1 MLNLEKENKEAMQYL
16 QALEK
21 KEEFLVYVQVERNL
35 ADNTYKSYSSD
46 LHQFFTF
53 WKQHNEQTKK
63 DVGIKTAF
71 EFFFVQHYY
80 KKTQKA
86 SIARKISCFN
96 SFERFVKSNGIVL
109 NLQLTRPKVEKKLPT
124 YLTVQEVFHLLD
136 TVKEED
142 LPSHR
147 PIRDKA
153 IFEVLYAT
161 GIRCAELTK
170 IRIEHINFDEKTI
183 LIMGKGRKQRYVLF
197 GEKAKAKI
205 LQYMNAERFMNDR
218 GNSILF
224 VNPQGESLTNRT
236 IQMIFTMFSK
246 FLTVKKQ
253 LTPHKVRHSFA
264 THLLNAGLD
273 LRALQELLG
282 HQSLSSTEKYTH
294 VTTQDLQNMYNT
306 IHPINTMLSMLK

>member
-1 MLNLEKENKEAMQYL
+1 MQYL
-16 QALEK
+16 EALEK
-21 KEEFLVYVQVERNL
+21 KEKFLVYVQVERNL
-35 ADNTYKSYSSD
+35 SDNTYKSYSSD

-63 DVGIKTAF
+63 DVSIKTALDH
-71 EFFFVQHYY
+71 FFVQHFY
-80 KKTQKA
+80 KKTQKS
-86 SIARKISCFN
+86 SIARKISCFT
-96 SFERFVKSNGIVL
+96 SFERFIKSNGINL
-109 NLQLTRPKVEKKLPT
+109 NLQLTRPRVEKKLPT

-136 TVKEED
+136 IVKDEE

-161 GIRCAELTK
+161 GIRCAELTN
-170 IRIEHINFDEKTI
+170 IRIEDINFDEKTI

-205 LQYMNAERFMNDR
+205 LQYMNAERFLNDR

-236 IQMIFTMFSK
+236 IQMIFTICEHCKSY
-246 FLTVKKQ
+246 LVINRYQ
-253 LTPHKVRHSFA
+253 
-264 THLLNAGLD
+264 
-273 LRALQELLG
+273 AL
-282 HQSLSSTEKYTH
+282 K
-294 VTTQDLQNMYNT
+294 NT
-306 IHPINTMLSMLK
+306 RT

>member
-1 MLNLEKENKEAMQYL
+1 MQYL
-16 QALEK
+16 QALES
-21 KEEFLVYVQVERNL
+21 KEKFLVYVQVERNL

-63 DVGIKTAF
+63 DVSIKTALDH
-71 EFFFVQHYY
+71 FFVQHFY
-80 KKTQKA
+80 KKTQKS
-86 SIARKISCFN
+86 SIARKISCFT
-96 SFERFVKSNGIVL
+96 SFERFIKSNGINL

-124 YLTVQEVFHLLD
+124 YLTIQEVFHLLD

-161 GIRCAELTK
+161 GIRCAELTA
-170 IRIEHINFDEKTI
+170 IRIEDINFEEKTI
-183 LIMGKGRKQRYVLF
+183 LITGKGRKQRYVLF

-205 LQYMNAERFMNDR
+205 LQYINAERFLNDR

-294 VTTQDLQNMYNT
+294 VTTKDLQNMYNT
-306 IHPINTMLSMLK
+306 IHPINTMLSMLE

>member
-1 MLNLEKENKEAMQYL
+1 MQYQ

-35 ADNTYKSYSSD
+35 TDNTYRSYSSD

-53 WKQHNEQTKK
+53 WKQHNAQTSK
-63 DVGIKTAF
+63 DVSIKTAL
-71 EFFFVQHYY
+71 EHFFVQHFY
-80 KKTQKA
+80 KKTQKS
-86 SIARKISCFN
+86 SIARKISCFT
-96 SFERFVKSNGIVL
+96 SFERFLKSNGINL

-124 YLTVQEVFHLLD
+124 YLTIQEITHLLD
-136 TVKEED
+136 VVKEED

-153 IFEVLYAT
+153 IFELLYAT
-161 GIRCAELTK
+161 GIRCAELTQIK
-170 IRIEHINFDEKTI
+170 LEHINFDEKTI
-183 LIMGKGRKQRYVLF
+183 LITGKGRKQRYVLF
-197 GEKAKAKI
+197 GEKAKAKV
-205 LQYMNAERFMNDR
+205 LQYINTERFPMHH
-218 GNSILF
+218 GGSILF
-224 VNPQGESLTNRT
+224 LNPQGESLTNRT

-282 HQSLSSTEKYTH
+282 HASLSSTEKYTH
-294 VTTQDLQNMYNT
+294 VTTKDLQNMYNT
-306 IHPINTMLSMLK
+306 IHPINTMLSMLE

>member
-1 MLNLEKENKEAMQYL
+1 MHYE

-35 ADNTYKSYSSD
+35 TDNTYRSYSSD

-53 WKQHNEQTKK
+53 WNKHNQETKNNI
-63 DVGIKTAF
+63 GIKTALEHF
-71 EFFFVQHYY
+71 LVQHFY
-80 KKTQKA
+80 KKTQKS
-86 SIARKISCFN
+86 SIARKISCFT
-96 SFERFVKSNGIVL
+96 SFERFIKSHGINL
-109 NLQLTRPKVEKKLPT
+109 NLQLTRPRVEKKLPT
-124 YLTVQEVFHLLD
+124 YLTVQEIFHLLD
-136 TVKEED
+136 IVKDEE

-153 IFEVLYAT
+153 IFELLYAT
-161 GIRCAELTK
+161 GIRCAELTR
-170 IRIEHINFDEKTI
+170 IRIADINFDEKTI
-183 LIMGKGRKQRYVLF
+183 LITGKGRKQRYVLF
-197 GEKAKAKI
+197 GEKAKIKI
-205 LQYMNAERFMNDR
+205 LQYIKAERFLQDR
-218 GNSILF
+218 GNDILF
-224 VNPQGESLTNRT
+224 LNPQGESLTNRT

-294 VTTQDLQNMYNT
+294 VTTKDLQNMYNT
-306 IHPINTMLSMLK
+306 IHPIHTMLSMLE

>member
-1 MLNLEKENKEAMQYL
+1 MHYQ

-35 ADNTYKSYSSD
+35 TDNTYRSYSSD

-53 WKQHNEQTKK
+53 WEKHNEKTKK
-63 DVGIKTAF
+63 NVSIKTAL
-71 EFFFVQHYY
+71 EHFFVQHFY
-80 KKTQKA
+80 KKTQKS
-86 SIARKISCFN
+86 SIARKISCIT
-96 SFERFVKSNGIVL
+96 SYERFLKSNGIVL

-124 YLTVQEVFHLLD
+124 YLTVQEITHLLD
-136 TVKEED
+136 DVQEKD
-142 LPSHR
+142 LPSKR

-161 GIRCAELTK
+161 GIRCAELTQ
-170 IRIEHINFDEKTI
+170 IRLENINFDEKTI

-197 GEKAKAKI
+197 GEKAKTKI
-205 LQYMNAERFMNDR
+205 LQYINGERFEHDR

-224 VNPQGESLTNRT
+224 LNRQGESLTNRT
-236 IQMIFTMFSK
+236 VQMIFTMFSK

-282 HQSLSSTEKYTH
+282 HESLSSTEKYTH
-294 VTTQDLQNMYNT
+294 VTTKDLQDMYKK
-306 IHPINTMLSMLK
+306 IHPINTMISMLE

>member
-1 MLNLEKENKEAMQYL
+1 MLYHE
-16 QALEK
+16 ALEK
-21 KEEFLVYVQVERNL
+21 KEKFLVYVQIERNL
-35 ADNTYKSYSSD
+35 TDNTYKSYASD

-53 WKQHNEQTKK
+53 WKEHNEQTKK
-63 DVGIKTAF
+63 DVVIKTAL
-71 EFFFVQHYY
+71 EHFFIQHFY
-80 KKTQKA
+80 KKTQK
-86 SIARKISCFN
+86 SSLARKISCFT
-96 SFERFVKSNGIVL
+96 SFERFLKADGIVL

-124 YLTVQEVFHLLD
+124 YLTVQEISYLLD
-136 TVKEED
+136 EVKDKD

-153 IFEVLYAT
+153 IFETLYAT
-161 GIRCAELTK
+161 GIRCSELTQ
-170 IRIEHINFDEKTI
+170 IRIEDINFTEKTI
-183 LIMGKGRKQRYVLF
+183 LIKGKGRKQRYVLF

-205 LQYMNAERFMNDR
+205 IQYMNGERFLNDR

-224 VNPQGESLTNRT
+224 VNTQGESLTNRT
-236 IQMIFTMFSK
+236 IQTILTMFGK
-246 FLTVKKQ
+246 FLTIKKQ

-294 VTTQDLQNMYNT
+294 VTTKDLQNMYDT
-306 IHPINTMLSMLK
+306 IHPINTMLSSLK

>member
-1 MLNLEKENKEAMQYL
+1 MQYH

-35 ADNTYKSYSSD
+35 TDNTYKSYSSD

-53 WKQHNEQTKK
+53 WKEHNEQTKK
-63 DVGIKTAF
+63 DVAIKTAL
-71 EFFFVQHYY
+71 EFFFVQHFY
-80 KKTQKA
+80 KKTQK
-86 SIARKISCFN
+86 SSLARKISCFT
-96 SFERFVKSNGIVL
+96 SFERFLKSNGIVL

-124 YLTVQEVFHLLD
+124 YLTVQEIFYLLD
-136 TVKEED
+136 TVQDKD

-161 GIRCAELTK
+161 GIRCSELTQ
-170 IRIEHINFDEKTI
+170 IRLEDINFQEKTI
-183 LIMGKGRKQRYVLF
+183 LIKGKGRKQRYVLF
-197 GEKAKAKI
+197 GEKAKTKI
-205 LQYMNAERFMNDR
+205 IEYMNAERFINDR

-224 VNPQGESLTNRT
+224 VNAQGESLTNRT
-236 IQMIFTMFSK
+236 IQMILNMFGK

-294 VTTQDLQNMYNT
+294 VTTKDLQNMYNT
-306 IHPINTMLSMLK
+306 IHPINSMFPIIK

>member
-1 MLNLEKENKEAMQYL
+1 MQYL
-16 QALEK
+16 EALQK

-35 ADNTYKSYSSD
+35 ADNTYRSYSSD

-53 WKQHNEQTKK
+53 WNQHNLQTKQ
-63 DVGIKTAF
+63 DVSIKTAL
-71 EFFFVQHYY
+71 EHFFVQHFY
-80 KKTQKA
+80 KKTQKS
-86 SIARKISCFN
+86 SIARKISCFT

-124 YLTVQEVFHLLD
+124 YLTVQEIFHLLD
-136 TVKEED
+136 TIKDED

-161 GIRCAELTK
+161 GIRCAELTQ
-170 IRIEHINFDEKTI
+170 IRLEDINFEEKTI

-205 LQYMNAERFMNDR
+205 LQYMNGERFINDR

-224 VNPQGESLTNRT
+224 VNNQGQSLTNRT

-246 FLTVKKQ
+246 FLTVKKH

-282 HQSLSSTEKYTH
+282 HASLSSTEKYTH
-294 VTTQDLQNMYNT
+294 VTTRDLQNMYNE

>member
-1 MLNLEKENKEAMQYL
+1 MRYL

-35 ADNTYKSYSSD
+35 TDNTYRSYSSD
-46 LHQFFTF
+46 LHQFFEF
-53 WKQHNEQTKK
+53 WKEHNETTNK
-63 DVGIKTAF
+63 DVGIKTAL
-71 EFFFVQHYY
+71 ELFFVRHFYQ
-80 KKTQKA
+80 KTQK
-86 SIARKISCFN
+86 SSLARKVSCFT
-96 SFERFVKSNGIVL
+96 SFERFLKSSGIDI

-136 TVKEED
+136 NVPDEK

-153 IFEVLYAT
+153 IFEILYAT
-161 GIRCAELTK
+161 GIRCSELTQ
-170 IRIEHINFDEKTI
+170 IRLEDINFEEKTI
-183 LIMGKGRKQRYVLF
+183 LITGKGRKQRYVLF
-197 GEKAKAKI
+197 GEKAKLKVQEYI
-205 LQYMNAERFMNDR
+205 QKERFTHDR
-218 GNSILF
+218 GNTILF
-224 VNPQGESLTNRT
+224 LNPQGDSLTSRT

-253 LTPHKVRHSFA
+253 LTPHKIRHSFA

-273 LRALQELLG
+273 LRSLQELLG

-294 VTTQDLQNMYNT
+294 VTTKDLQTMYDT
-306 IHPINTMLSMLK
+306 IHPINSMMSMLE

>member
-1 MLNLEKENKEAMQYL
+1 MQYL

-21 KEEFLVYVQVERNL
+21 KKEFLVYVQVERNL
-35 ADNTYKSYSSD
+35 TDNTYRSYSSD

-53 WKQHNEQTKK
+53 WKQHNEETQK
-63 DVGIKTAF
+63 DVSIKTAL
-71 EFFFVQHYY
+71 EHFFVQHFY
-80 KKTQKA
+80 KKTQKS
-86 SIARKISCFN
+86 SIARKISCFT
-96 SFERFVKSNGIVL
+96 SFERYLKSNGIVL
-109 NLQLTRPKVEKKLPT
+109 KLQLTRPKVEKKLPT
-124 YLTVQEVFHLLD
+124 YLTIQEISHLLD
-136 TVKEED
+136 IVKDDD

-170 IRIEHINFDEKTI
+170 IRLEHINFEEKTI
-183 LIMGKGRKQRYVLF
+183 LITGKGRKQRYVLF

-205 LQYMNAERFMNDR
+205 LQYMSLERCMNDH

-224 VNPQGESLTNRT
+224 VNRQGESLTNRT

-282 HQSLSSTEKYTH
+282 HASLSSTEKYTH
-294 VTTQDLQNMYNT
+294 VTTKDLQNMYNT
-306 IHPINTMLSMLK
+306 IHPINTMLSMLE

>member
-1 MLNLEKENKEAMQYL
+1 MQYL
-16 QALEK
+16 EALAK

-35 ADNTYKSYSSD
+35 TDNTYKSYSSD

-53 WKQHNEQTKK
+53 WKNHNEDTKQ
-63 DVGIKTAF
+63 DVQIKTAL
-71 EFFFVQHYY
+71 EHFFIQHFY
-80 KKTQKA
+80 KKTQK
-86 SIARKISCFN
+86 SSLARKISCFT
-96 SFERFVKSNGIVL
+96 SFERFIKANGIVL

-124 YLTVQEVFHLLD
+124 YLTTQEISHLLD
-136 TVKEED
+136 VVKDED

-161 GIRCAELTK
+161 GIRCAELTQIK
-170 IRIEHINFDEKTI
+170 LEHINFEEKTI
-183 LIMGKGRKQRYVLF
+183 LISGKGRKQRYVLF
-197 GEKAKAKI
+197 GEKAKTKM
-205 LQYMNAERFMNDR
+205 LQYMNSERFINDR
-218 GNSILF
+218 GSNIFF

-253 LTPHKVRHSFA
+253 VTPHKIRHSFA

-294 VTTQDLQNMYNT
+294 VTTKDLQNMYNT
-306 IHPINTMLSMLK
+306 IHPINTMLSMLE

>member
-1 MLNLEKENKEAMQYL
+1 MQYL

-35 ADNTYKSYSSD
+35 ADNTYRSYSSD

-63 DVGIKTAF
+63 DVAIKTAL
-71 EFFFVQHYY
+71 EHFFVQHFY
-80 KKTQKA
+80 KKTQKS
-86 SIARKISCFN
+86 SIARKISCFT
-96 SFERFVKSNGIVL
+96 SYERFIKSNGIVL
-109 NLQLTRPKVEKKLPT
+109 NLQLTRPRVEKKLPT

-161 GIRCAELTK
+161 GIRCAELTN
-170 IRIEHINFDEKTI
+170 IRIEDINFDEKTI
-183 LIMGKGRKQRYVLF
+183 LITGKGRKQRYVLF

-205 LQYMNAERFMNDR
+205 LQYINAERFINDR

-282 HQSLSSTEKYTH
+282 HASLSSTEKYTH
-294 VTTQDLQNMYNT
+294 VTTKDLQNMYNT
-306 IHPINTMLSMLK
+306 IHPINTMLSILE

>member
-1 MLNLEKENKEAMQYL
+1 MQYE
-16 QALEK
+16 QAFQK

-35 ADNTYKSYSSD
+35 TDNTYKSYSSD

-53 WKQHNEQTKK
+53 WKNHNEELKK
-63 DVGIKTAF
+63 DVSIKTAL
-71 EFFFVQHYY
+71 EHFFVQHFY
-80 KKTQKA
+80 KKTQK
-86 SIARKISCFN
+86 SSLARKISCFT
-96 SFERFVKSNGIVL
+96 SFERFLKSNGIAL

-124 YLTVQEVFHLLD
+124 YLTVQEITYLLD
-136 TVKEED
+136 EIKDKD

-161 GIRCAELTK
+161 GIRCAELTQ
-170 IRIEHINFDEKTI
+170 IRLEDINFEEKTI
-183 LIMGKGRKQRYVLF
+183 LIKGKGRKQRYVLF

-205 LQYMNAERFMNDR
+205 LQYMNAERFLNDR

-224 VNPQGESLTNRT
+224 VNAQGDSLTNRT
-236 IQMIFTMFSK
+236 IQMILNMFSK
-246 FLTVKKQ
+246 FLTVKKH

-294 VTTQDLQNMYNT
+294 VTTKDLQDMYNK
-306 IHPINTMLSMLK
+306 IHPINTMFSMLK

>member
-1 MLNLEKENKEAMQYL
+1 MQYL

-35 ADNTYKSYSSD
+35 TDNTYKSYSSD

-53 WKQHNEQTKK
+53 WKNHNEQAKK
-63 DVGIKTAF
+63 EVAIKTAL
-71 EFFFVQHYY
+71 EHFFVQHFY
-80 KKTQKA
+80 KKTQKS
-86 SIARKISCFN
+86 SIARKISCFT
-96 SFERFVKSNGIVL
+96 SFERFVKSNGIAL

-124 YLTVQEVFHLLD
+124 YLTVQEVTHLLD

-161 GIRCAELTK
+161 GIRCAELTQ
-170 IRIEHINFDEKTI
+170 IRIEDINFEEKTI

-205 LQYMNAERFMNDR
+205 IQYMNAERFINDR

-282 HQSLSSTEKYTH
+282 HASLSSTEKYTH
-294 VTTQDLQNMYNT
+294 VTTKDLQNMYNT
-306 IHPINTMLSMLK
+306 IHPINTMLSMLE

>member
-1 MLNLEKENKEAMQYL
+1 MQYQ

-35 ADNTYKSYSSD
+35 TDNTYKSYGSD
-46 LHQFFTF
+46 LRQFFNF
-53 WKQHNEQTKK
+53 WKKHNQTNGL
-63 DVGIKTAF
+63 DVSIKTAL
-71 EFFFVQHYY
+71 EHFFVQHFY

-86 SIARKISCFN
+86 SIARKISCFT
-96 SFERFVKSNGIVL
+96 SFERFLKSNGINL

-136 TVKEED
+136 TVKDSD

-161 GIRCAELTK
+161 GIRCAELTQ
-170 IRIEHINFDEKTI
+170 IRLEHINFEEKTI

-205 LQYMNAERFMNDR
+205 IEYMRAERFVNDR

-236 IQMIFTMFSK
+236 IQKILTMFSR

-282 HQSLSSTEKYTH
+282 HASLSSTEKYTH
-294 VTTQDLQNMYNT
+294 VTTQDLQDMYNS
-306 IHPINTMLSMLK
+306 IHPINAMLATLDA

>member
-1 MLNLEKENKEAMQYL
+1 MQYL

-21 KEEFLVYVQVERNL
+21 KEAFLVYVQIERNL
-35 ADNTYKSYSSD
+35 SDNTYKSYGSD

-53 WKQHNEQTKK
+53 WKHHNHETKK
-63 DVGIKTAF
+63 DVTIKTAL
-71 EFFFVQHYY
+71 EHFFVQHYY

-86 SIARKISCFN
+86 SIARKISCFT
-96 SFERFVKSNGIVL
+96 SFERFVKSQGITL
-109 NLQLTRPKVEKKLPT
+109 DLQLTRPKVERKLPT
-124 YLTVQEVFHLLD
+124 YLTVQEIFHLLD
-136 TVKEED
+136 VVKDSD

-161 GIRCAELTK
+161 GIRCAELTQ
-170 IRIEHINFDEKTI
+170 IRLEHINFEEKTI
-183 LIMGKGRKQRYVLF
+183 LIMGKGKKQRYVLF
-197 GEKAKAKI
+197 GEKAKARI
-205 LQYMNAERFMNDR
+205 LHYIKAERFVNDR

-246 FLTVKKQ
+246 FLTVKKH
-253 LTPHKVRHSFA
+253 LTPHKIRHSFA

-282 HQSLSSTEKYTH
+282 HSCLSSTEKYTH
-294 VTTQDLQNMYNT
+294 VTTQDLQNMYNK
-306 IHPINTMLSMLK
+306 IHPINTMLSMLDS

>member
-1 MLNLEKENKEAMQYL
+1 MQYL
-16 QALEK
+16 QALKK

-35 ADNTYKSYSSD
+35 ADNTYRSYSSD

-53 WKQHNEQTKK
+53 WNKHNQQTKK
-63 DVGIKTAF
+63 DVMMKTAL
-71 EFFFVQHYY
+71 EHFFVQHFY
-80 KKTQKA
+80 KKTQKS
-86 SIARKISCFN
+86 SIARKISCFT
-96 SFERFVKSNGIVL
+96 SFERFLKSNNILL

-124 YLTVQEVFHLLD
+124 YLTIQEIFHLLD
-136 TVKEED
+136 VVKDED

-161 GIRCAELTK
+161 GIRCAELTQ
-170 IRIEHINFDEKTI
+170 IRLEDINFNEKTI

-197 GEKAKAKI
+197 GEKAKIKI
-205 LQYMNAERFMNDR
+205 LQYIHSERSINDH
-218 GNSILF
+218 GHSILF
-224 VNPQGESLTNRT
+224 VNRQGESLTNRT

-282 HQSLSSTEKYTH
+282 HASLSSTEKYTH
-294 VTTQDLQNMYNT
+294 VTTKDLQNMYNT
-306 IHPINTMLSMLK
+306 IHPINTMLSMLE

>member
-1 MLNLEKENKEAMQYL
+1 MQYL
-16 QALEK
+16 EALEK
-21 KEEFLVYVQVERNL
+21 KEKFLVYVQVERNL
-35 ADNTYKSYSSD
+35 SDNTYKSYSSD

-63 DVGIKTAF
+63 DVSIKTALDH
-71 EFFFVQHYY
+71 FFVQHFY
-80 KKTQKA
+80 KKTQKS
-86 SIARKISCFN
+86 SIARKISCFT
-96 SFERFVKSNGIVL
+96 SFERFIKSNGINL
-109 NLQLTRPKVEKKLPT
+109 NLQLTRPRVEKKLPT

-136 TVKEED
+136 IVKDEE

-161 GIRCAELTK
+161 GIRCAELTN
-170 IRIEHINFDEKTI
+170 IRIEDINFDEKTI

-205 LQYMNAERFMNDR
+205 LQYMNAERFLNDR

-294 VTTQDLQNMYNT
+294 VTTKDLQNMYNT
-306 IHPINTMLSMLK
+306 IHPINSMLSSLK

>member
-1 MLNLEKENKEAMQYL
+1 MQY
-16 QALEK
+16 QEALEK
-21 KEEFLVYVQVERNL
+21 KQEFLVYVQVERNL

-53 WKQHNEQTKK
+53 WNNHNTQTGQ
-63 DVGIKTAF
+63 DVSIKTAL
-71 EFFFVQHYY
+71 EHFFVQHYY

-86 SIARKISCFN
+86 SIARKISCFT
-96 SFERFVKSNGIVL
+96 SFERFLKSHGINL
-109 NLQLTRPKVEKKLPT
+109 NLQLTRPHVEKKLPT
-124 YLTVQEVFHLLD
+124 YLTTQEISYLLD
-136 TVKEED
+136 VVKDDE

-161 GIRCAELTK
+161 GIRCAELTQ
-170 IRIEHINFDEKTI
+170 IRLEHINFEEKTI

-197 GEKAKAKI
+197 GEKAKEKI
-205 LQYMNAERFMNDR
+205 LLYINAERFVNDR

-246 FLTVKKQ
+246 FLKIKKQ

-282 HQSLSSTEKYTH
+282 HASLSSTEKYTH
-294 VTTQDLQNMYNT
+294 VTTQDLQNMYNK
-306 IHPINTMLSMLK
+306 IHPIDAMLTMLDT

>member
-1 MLNLEKENKEAMQYL
+1 MQYQ

-35 ADNTYKSYSSD
+35 TDNTYKSYGSD
-46 LHQFFTF
+46 LRQFFNF
-53 WKQHNEQTKK
+53 WKKHNQTTGQ
-63 DVGIKTAF
+63 DVTIKTAF
-71 EFFFVQHYY
+71 EHFFVQHFY
-80 KKTQKA
+80 KKTQKS
-86 SIARKISCFN
+86 SIARKISCFT
-96 SFERFVKSNGIVL
+96 SFERFVKSNGINL

-136 TVKEED
+136 TIKDSD

-161 GIRCAELTK
+161 GIRCAELTQ
-170 IRIEHINFDEKTI
+170 IRLEHINFEEKTI

-197 GEKAKAKI
+197 GEKAKVKI
-205 LQYMNAERFMNDR
+205 IEYMRAERFVNDR

-236 IQMIFTMFSK
+236 IQKILTMFSR
-246 FLTVKKQ
+246 FLTVKKH

-282 HQSLSSTEKYTH
+282 HASLSSTEKYTH

-306 IHPINTMLSMLK
+306 IHPINTMLAMLDA

>member
-1 MLNLEKENKEAMQYL
+1 MQYL
-16 QALEK
+16 EALEK
-21 KEEFLVYVQVERNL
+21 KENFLVYVQVERNL
-35 ADNTYKSYSSD
+35 SDNTYKSYSSD
-46 LHQFFTF
+46 LQQFFNF

-63 DVGIKTAF
+63 DVSIKTALDH
-71 EFFFVQHYY
+71 FFVQHFY
-80 KKTQKA
+80 KKTQKS
-86 SIARKISCFN
+86 SIARKISCFT
-96 SFERFVKSNGIVL
+96 SFERFIKSNGINL
-109 NLQLTRPKVEKKLPT
+109 NLQLTRPRVEKKLPT
-124 YLTVQEVFHLLD
+124 YLTVQEIFHLLD
-136 TVKEED
+136 TVKDEE

-161 GIRCAELTK
+161 GIRCAELTN
-170 IRIEHINFDEKTI
+170 IRIEDINFEEKTI

-197 GEKAKAKI
+197 GEKAKTKI
-205 LQYMNAERFMNDR
+205 LQYINAERFLNDR

-253 LTPHKVRHSFA
+253 LTPHKIRHSFA

-294 VTTQDLQNMYNT
+294 VTTKDLQNMYDT
-306 IHPINTMLSMLK
+306 IHPINSMLSSLK

>member
-1 MLNLEKENKEAMQYL
+1 MQYL

-53 WKQHNEQTKK
+53 WKQHNDQTKK
-63 DVGIKTAF
+63 DVSIKTALDH
-71 EFFFVQHYY
+71 FFVQHFY
-80 KKTQKA
+80 KKTQKS
-86 SIARKISCFN
+86 SIARKISCFT
-96 SFERFVKSNGIVL
+96 SFERFLKSNGINL

-124 YLTVQEVFHLLD
+124 YLTVQEIFHLLD
-136 TVKEED
+136 TVKDEE

-161 GIRCAELTK
+161 GIRCAELTR
-170 IRIEHINFDEKTI
+170 IRIEDINFDEKTI
-183 LIMGKGRKQRYVLF
+183 LITGKGRKQRYVLF

-205 LQYMNAERFMNDR
+205 LQYINAERFMNDR
-218 GNSILF
+218 GNSVLF

-236 IQMIFTMFSK
+236 IQMIFTMFGK
-246 FLTVKKQ
+246 FLTIKKQ
-253 LTPHKVRHSFA
+253 LTPHKIRHSFA

-294 VTTQDLQNMYNT
+294 VTTKDLQNMYNT
-306 IHPINTMLSMLK
+306 IHPINTMLSKLK